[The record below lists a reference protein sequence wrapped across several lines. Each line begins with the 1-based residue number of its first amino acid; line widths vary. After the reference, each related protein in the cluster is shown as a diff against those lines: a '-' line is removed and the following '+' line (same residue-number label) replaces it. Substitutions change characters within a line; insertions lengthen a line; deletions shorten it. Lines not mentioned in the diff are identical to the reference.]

1 MRNKQTIEK
10 KITKIELLIDKVST
24 LCLEVKDLVNDDYI
38 EKDGEIEEEF
48 LEDDLDEDEE
58 NE

>member
-1 MRNKQTIEK
+1 MKNKQTIEK
-10 KITKIELLIDKVST
+10 KITRIELLIDKVST

>member
-1 MRNKQTIEK
+1 MKNKQTIEK

-48 LEDDLDEDEE
+48 LEDDLDEDGE

>member
-24 LCLEVKDLVNDDYI
+24 LCLEVKDLINDDYI

>member
-1 MRNKQTIEK
+1 MKNKQTIEK

-24 LCLEVKDLVNDDYI
+24 LCLEVKDLINDDYI

>member
-1 MRNKQTIEK
+1 MKNKQTIQK

-24 LCLEVKDLVNDDYI
+24 LCLEVKDLINDDYI
-38 EKDGEIEEEF
+38 EKDGEIEEDF

>member
-1 MRNKQTIEK
+1 MKNKQTIEK

>member
-1 MRNKQTIEK
+1 MKNKQTIEK

-24 LCLEVKDLVNDDYI
+24 LCLEVKDLINDDYI
-38 EKDGEIEEEF
+38 EKDGEIEEDF

>member
-1 MRNKQTIEK
+1 MKNKQTIEK

-24 LCLEVKDLVNDDYI
+24 LCLEIKDLINDDYI
-38 EKDGEIEEEF
+38 EKDGEIEEDF

>member
-1 MRNKQTIEK
+1 MKNKQTIEK

-24 LCLEVKDLVNDDYI
+24 LCLEIKDLVNDDYI

>member
-1 MRNKQTIEK
+1 MKNRQTIEK